1 MRLKYIAHADFRKS
15 ERTNFLEL
23 KKARKLPK
31 LGKGDVVLLVSL
43 SENQCVFVYGFTA
56 FDAECNDGR
65 ERHVEI
71 CRSERLRITGS
82 RWNPLMIRN
91 YAERVGI
98 KIDGLKRFED
108 YYKDYSAA

>member
-23 KKARKLPK
+23 KKLKKLPA
-31 LGKGDVVLLVSL
+31 LGKEDVVLLVSL
-43 SENQCVFVYGFTA
+43 SENQCVFVYGFVSYDT
-56 FDAECNDGR
+56 ECVDGR

-98 KIDGLKRFED
+98 SIDGLKRFED
-108 YYKDYSAA
+108 YYKEYAAA